1 MSDRKRN
8 APGTMG
14 KPGAIEDGVVRD
26 GSASKTH
33 SELTRALISEAELTA
48 RYGVTVTATGLALV
62 FSRKLTIPE
71 LELLGPTIWQS
82 KEERVWWLGDLW
94 CHDEFHY
101 GERKAMAIAKGIP
114 YAFGTLIKYG
124 YVARHVAPLL
134 RSKVLKWSHHYE
146 VAQLEPDKQKYWLD
160 LAVREKLSVRELRL
174 KIAED
179 DHDRAMASIH
189 SDDEHRLWKNERS
202 LRTYLQRLENAGR
215 IDPKLILEPPDFEL
229 YLECHVSAFD
239 RFVRTVE
246 KAADFWNARLKRAR
260 RIEAKL
266 NSAQDETQEAA

>member
-1 MSDRKRN
+1 
-8 APGTMG
+8 
-14 KPGAIEDGVVRD
+14 
-26 GSASKTH
+26 
-33 SELTRALISEAELTA
+33 
-48 RYGVTVTATGLALV
+48 
-62 FSRKLTIPE
+62 
-71 LELLGPTIWQS
+71 
-82 KEERVWWLGDLW
+82 
-94 CHDEFHY
+94 
-101 GERKAMAIAKGIP
+101 
-114 YAFGTLIKYG
+114 
-124 YVARHVAPLL
+124 
-134 RSKVLKWSHHYE
+134 
-146 VAQLEPDKQKYWLD
+146 
-160 LAVREKLSVRELRL
+160 
-174 KIAED
+174 
-179 DHDRAMASIH
+179 MASIH